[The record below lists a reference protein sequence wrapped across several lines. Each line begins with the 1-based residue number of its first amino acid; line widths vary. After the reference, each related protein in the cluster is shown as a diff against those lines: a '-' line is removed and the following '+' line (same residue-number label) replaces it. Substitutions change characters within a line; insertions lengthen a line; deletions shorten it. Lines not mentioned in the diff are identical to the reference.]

1 MCALPDPVPTWLDVG
16 TQGDGSACGNYASC
30 DRWCPG
36 GSSERHPYQKATAG
50 QQVRTRTSEPPKNPG
65 PGLQQ
70 PRSPPAGPGGL
81 RACGRPRGGAPELG
95 SPRGG
100 PNPQKP
106 LRGPSEALLPGCREN
121 SCRHGAGLEARVPL
135 SVCGPGLEPP
145 APSSLRATPA
155 GYAPPR
161 PAHLSSVRLRGAT
174 AHGRLSLR
182 LRSDRGGGRVAVGQ
196 GEAAGPPWG
205 AQSPSSK
212 LPKDG
217 EQRGCWSSEDAGTP
231 TATALPTSLC
241 SLASHLYFIPQGPPG
256 TGPGLEPALF
266 K

>member
-1 MCALPDPVPTWLDVG
+1 MGQDVGGASGSVCALPDPVPTWLDVG

-106 LRGPSEALLPGCREN
+106 LREPSEAPLPGRFLPAWGRARSQGPLECLQTRV
-121 SCRHGAGLEARVPL
+121 GARPQLPPRDARGL
-135 SVCGPGLEPP
+135 G
-145 APSSLRATPA
+145 TPA
-155 GYAPPR
+155 TRPP
-161 PAHLSSVRLRGAT
+161 LI
-174 AHGRLSLR
+174 
-182 LRSDRGGGRVAVGQ
+182 RVAPR
-196 GEAAGPPWG
+196 GPSARPFVP
-205 AQSPSSK
+205 Q
-212 LPKDG
+212 
-217 EQRGCWSSEDAGTP
+217 
-231 TATALPTSLC
+231 
-241 SLASHLYFIPQGPPG
+241 ASQ
-256 TGPGLEPALF
+256 
-266 K
+266 